1 MKHTRTLV
9 WLMYAL
15 SAVARAEEPVPIE
28 QEPRHAL
35 KFQNAHVRFF
45 DVDLPPGYEGRY
57 HWHTNDGVFVNIS
70 PAETIAQD
78 WGKEPARRGWR
89 AIGETYFINYAD
101 KPKAHRVSNSDS
113 QVYRVTDTEI
123 LRGCGAAP
131 ARSEGPKQTF
141 IVENERVFVAR
152 VVLHPGEWTELYAPC
167 GMLVSVSGGSITLGT
182 QTIEM
187 PRAGFH
193 WRQSDETLRLTNTGR
208 SVFHAVDV
216 RLK

>member
-1 MKHTRTLV
+1 VKNAHTLV
-9 WLMYAL
+9 WLMYVL
-15 SAVARAEEPVPIE
+15 SALARAEEPVPIE
-28 QEPRHAL
+28 QEPRHLL

-57 HWHTNDGVFVNIS
+57 HWHTHDGVFVNIS

-78 WGKEPARRGWR
+78 WGKEPTKRGWR

-123 LRGCGAAP
+123 LSSCGAVQ
-131 ARSEGPKQTF
+131 ARGEGPNQTLV
-141 IVENERVFVAR
+141 VENHRVFVAR
-152 VVLHPGEWTELYAPC
+152 IILHPGEWTELYAPC
-167 GMLVSVSGGSITLGT
+167 GMLVSVSGGNVTLGA
-182 QTIEM
+182 QSMEM
-187 PRAGFH
+187 PRAG
-193 WRQSDETLRLTNTGR
+193 WRQSGETLRLTNTGR
-208 SVFHAVDV
+208 GVFHAVDV